1 MSNGLDV
8 KLDLSRIEGLAK
20 SLDSID
26 ASSVGKVA
34 MRVVNDVIDGA
45 YETSRQRMTRTIN
58 LTDGYVQSRMTVN
71 RAKSTN
77 DVKASIVASG
87 SDSDLSLLAQYGAR
101 MLVKPVKNPKRSK
114 GDQLFARNIAPTFK
128 AAGISV
134 EVTRGSRQV
143 FSHGFFMPLRG
154 AKKVGVFTRKGNEK
168 VKHRYG
174 PSVYQ
179 LFAHYAKDLST
190 EMTDELDQKLTD
202 EVGKLIDKA
211 LA

>member
-1 MSNGLDV
+1 MSKLEV
-8 KLDLSRIEGLAK
+8 KLDLSAIERLST
-20 SLDSID
+20 SLESVDKD
-26 ASSVGKVA
+26 AVGKTA
-34 MRVVNDVIDGA
+34 LRVVNQVVEDA
-45 YETSRQRMTRTIN
+45 YETVRPRMIRNIN
-58 LTDGYVQSRMTVN
+58 LTDTYIQSRMSVN
-71 RAKSTN
+71 SAKSTN

-87 SDSDLSLLAQYGAR
+87 SKPDMTILARYGAR
-101 MLVKPVKNPKRSK
+101 MLSKPVKNPERSK
-114 GDQLFARNIAPTFK
+114 GDQLFSRNIAPTFK

-134 EVTRGSRQV
+134 EVTRGSREV
-143 FSHGFFMPLRG
+143 FSHGFFMPLRN
-154 AKKVGVFTRKGNEK
+154 ANTVGLFTRKGNEK

-190 EMTDELDQKLTD
+190 ELTDELEQKLTD